1 MRLEGGGGGHDI
13 SGVFDCFLAQDP
25 GEGTSRLVYEITG
38 EDIID
43 SL

>member
-1 MRLEGGGGGHDI
+1 MTYLAFLI
-13 SGVFDCFLAQDP
+13 VFWHGIPERARV
-25 GEGTSRLVYEITG
+25 RLVYEITG